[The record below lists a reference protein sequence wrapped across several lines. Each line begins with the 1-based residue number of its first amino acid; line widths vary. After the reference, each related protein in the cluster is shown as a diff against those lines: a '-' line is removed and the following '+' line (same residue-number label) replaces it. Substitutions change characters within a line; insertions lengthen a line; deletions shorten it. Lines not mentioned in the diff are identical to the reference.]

1 MIEKED
7 DLARKPVEAGEPEDD
22 QGDPSRLKVVGE
34 SPGIGPEGFRP
45 PGKSFIALGDEKD
58 ILAMFRA
65 QGWSE
70 EAIAA
75 FKRGESIV
83 CRTYRGLFG
92 ETVVEPGSED
102 WLSKMK
108 AEGRDR
114 LGG

>member
-1 MIEKED
+1 MIKKED
-7 DLARKPVEAGEPEDD
+7 GLVRKPAETSEPEEV

-34 SPGIGPEGFRP
+34 SPSIGPEGFHP

-58 ILAMFRA
+58 ILAMLRA
-65 QGWSE
+65 KGWSE

-75 FKRGESIV
+75 FKRGEPIV